1 MKEITIGNTTLEI
14 YTSIEE
20 LDVDRFHHY
29 NRQLL
34 LDAGIGGDADNTAK
48 HIRDIIVANAQG
60 DKEGVERAALTLQ
73 QNITLVTTGQ
83 NPKSRSFALM
93 VHSINGKR
101 QTATHE
107 TALDQMLKNLS
118 RRRLTIG
125 LMRQLLDE
133 TKKKL
138 ISRLRR
144 YTRRGPTQPHK

>member
-101 QTATHE
+101 QTAMHE

-125 LMRQLLDE
+125 LMWQLLDE